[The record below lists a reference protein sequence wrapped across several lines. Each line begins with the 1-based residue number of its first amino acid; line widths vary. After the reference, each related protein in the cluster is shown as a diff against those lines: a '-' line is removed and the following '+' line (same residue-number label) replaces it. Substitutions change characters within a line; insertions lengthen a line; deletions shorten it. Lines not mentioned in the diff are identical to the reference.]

1 MQLNWSDILA
11 RLQFEKGQFV
21 LISNINKKA
30 AHPWLNVQLLINAI
44 CLLYCFMNRTV

>member
-21 LISNINKKA
+21 LISNINKKNCTSLVECA
-30 AHPWLNVQLLINAI
+30 AFN
-44 CLLYCFMNRTV
+44 